1 MKNGTLRR
9 WSQTVSTVKNSV
21 ARIWWVLAHELPPAG
36 PGSKGRRRQ
45 AVAAKDNANGLVGA
59 AHAEFGQFALNPTV
73 SPAGVLASQAQ
84 DELAVLGDQTWTA
97 APGAACEQ
105 GRIARDEIAMPAQ
118 QGLGADEEANQ
129 VGRAGA
135 GRDRRAGGDQPAA
148 SAAASPGPGGR
159 RARAGGSGAPA
170 GGRRPGDVDRPGP
183 RGVGGRSRRGGR
195 EARSVIV
202 AGAPELPSPVP
213 RRCSVGSFLTG
224 HPLALVQPGMYSDS
238 IPIRSFRSG

>member
-84 DELAVLGDQTWTA
+84 DELAVLGDQTWTS

-105 GRIARDEIAMPAQ
+105 GPIARDEIAMPAQ

-129 VGRAGA
+129 VGRGRRWPRPASRRRSA
-135 GRDRRAGGDQPAA
+135 GRQRGRFTWAWRTPSSCRRTRSSGRRGA
-148 SAAASPGPGGR
+148 PGGGRQTGAWRSGRKMEER
-159 RARAGGSGAPA
+159 RARSTVGHRRRWTRAPVAGSPPVQRREFLD
-170 GGRRPGDVDRPGP
+170 RRPPC
-183 RGVGGRSRRGGR
+183 
-195 EARSVIV
+195 
-202 AGAPELPSPVP
+202 PSPTWHV
-213 RRCSVGSFLTG
+213 
-224 HPLALVQPGMYSDS
+224 
-238 IPIRSFRSG
+238 